1 MKSIKK
7 LSILTPIYNEKNTV
21 EKLVKR
27 DYGVNLGKVNK
38 ELIVILD
45 GPDNNTEFILNKI
58 KDKYKLNLISYKKN
72 KEKIWAIRQGIK
84 KATGNVIVI

>member
-45 GPDNNTEFILNKI
+45 GPDNNT
-58 KDKYKLNLISYKKN
+58 
-72 KEKIWAIRQGIK
+72 
-84 KATGNVIVI
+84 